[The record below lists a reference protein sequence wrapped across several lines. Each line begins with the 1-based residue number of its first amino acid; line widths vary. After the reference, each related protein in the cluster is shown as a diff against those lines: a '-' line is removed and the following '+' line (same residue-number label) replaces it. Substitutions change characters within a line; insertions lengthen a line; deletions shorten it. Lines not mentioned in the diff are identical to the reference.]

1 MRYTRHLL
9 AEDDVGP
16 RPRKQAKVR
25 VAFCL
30 GMKEGHFEMKDL
42 SELSELGSLRSD
54 RTDAAAAENR

>member
-1 MRYTRHLL
+1 MRYSRHLL

-16 RPRKQAKVR
+16 RPRKQEKVR

-42 SELSELGSLRSD
+42 SE
-54 RTDAAAAENR
+54 